1 MDDTAFKPSR
11 RHAELGPAFFDPVTP
26 ARFPQTIL
34 RYRNQAW
41 AERVGLGGLS
51 EAAWIAHFG
60 RFEPLPGSFE
70 TPLALRY
77 HGHQF
82 RSYNPELGDGRGF
95 LFAQLHDLEDG
106 RLLDL
111 GTKGSGTTPWSRG
124 ADGRLT
130 LKGGVREVLATAL
143 LEAQGVYTSK
153 SFSLIETGEDLVR
166 GDEPSP
172 ARSSVLVRLSHGH
185 IRIGSFQRVLALGEP
200 DNVARLLDHT
210 IETHRPDL
218 WRAGLEDR
226 GVAFLEDVVFRVA
239 RMGAQW
245 AAAGFVH
252 GVLNS
257 DNINVTAKVSIT
269 GPGASCRISTGLHRG
284 LFRRDRALQLRPS
297 ARGPVLESRPA
308 RRLPADA
315 GPPGAPRSRPF
326 RLRPGPAGG
335 LRRSPVPPPRPRR
348 GAAAGDRP
356 AGLGGLAVPRRDA
369 GALRA
374 VLLRLVRGLASAGRA
389 EAGPAA
395 AQYRSE
401 AFTAVRAALEPL
413 APAPG
418 ARLDHPYFAEAPCT
432 LLIDEVEALWA
443 PIAAAD
449 DWSLFAAK
457 LAGVARMAEACG
469 TAPASA

>member
-1 MDDTAFKPSR
+1 MLQRIPFRRLGEGRGTPGPTRETRRMDDTAFKPSR

-153 SFSLIETGEDLVR
+153 SFSLIETGEDLMR

-226 GVAFLEDVVFRVA
+226 GVAFLEDVVVKVA

-257 DNINVTAKVSIT
+257 DNINVTGESFDYGPWRFLPHFDRDFTAAYFDET
-269 GPGASCRISTGLHRG
+269 GLYSFGRQPEALFWNLARLADCLLTLARRASKPPSPASARPCRRPSPKPCSAASASPRRRSRRPTGWSRRSGGSSPRRGRPSSASSSTGTGSRAPG
-284 LFRRDRALQLRPS
+284 GRRRDRPPRSTGPRPS
-297 ARGPVLESRPA
+297 RPCGPRWNRWRPHRARGSTILTSRRRPA
-308 RRLPADA
+308 R
-315 GPPGAPRSRPF
+315 S
-326 RLRPGPAGG
+326 
-335 LRRSPVPPPRPRR
+335 
-348 GAAAGDRP
+348 
-356 AGLGGLAVPRRDA
+356 
-369 GALRA
+369 
-374 VLLRLVRGLASAGRA
+374 
-389 EAGPAA
+389 
-395 AQYRSE
+395 
-401 AFTAVRAALEPL
+401 
-413 APAPG
+413 
-418 ARLDHPYFAEAPCT
+418 
-432 LLIDEVEALWA
+432 
-443 PIAAAD
+443 
-449 DWSLFAAK
+449 
-457 LAGVARMAEACG
+457 
-469 TAPASA
+469 